1 MVGKL
6 LFDWS
11 LYTHPEVTAEFEPL
25 ENYEDPFG
33 KAVKEMRNQGF
44 DVYYGR
50 WLVTGHP
57 RVVLVDNF
65 YKYIKDKDFL
75 GNVGE
80 LDE

>member
-1 MVGKL
+1 
-6 LFDWS
+6 
-11 LYTHPEVTAEFEPL
+11 
-25 ENYEDPFG
+25 
-33 KAVKEMRNQGF
+33 MRNQGF

-50 WLVTGHP
+50 WLVTGRP